1 MTGLA
6 STVAA
11 MAAAAV
17 VEWATEIWSRF
28 DLDLG
33 YWAEGDL

>member
-11 MAAAAV
+11 KVVAAV
-17 VEWATEIWSRF
+17 VEWETEIWSRF
-28 DLDLG
+28 ALGRG
-33 YWAEGDL
+33 YWAEDDL